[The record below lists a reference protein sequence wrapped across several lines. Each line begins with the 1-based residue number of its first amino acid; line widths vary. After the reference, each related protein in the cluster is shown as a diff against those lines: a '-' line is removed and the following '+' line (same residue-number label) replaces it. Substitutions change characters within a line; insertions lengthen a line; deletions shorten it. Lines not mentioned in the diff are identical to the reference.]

1 MDGGALP
8 VHEGV
13 ELIQEELLFGVREPA
28 ALASSL
34 HAAHHVLL
42 RGRGRLAQN
51 RLEKQ
56 LPGSKNP
63 PSSSRSR
70 TLIGWLWASLGRL
83 GPASYEVAPGD

>member
-28 ALASSL
+28 ALAPGL

-42 RGRGRLAQN
+42 RAGEWEVRP
-51 RLEKQ
+51 EP
-56 LPGSKNP
+56 PGK
-63 PSSSRSR
+63 
-70 TLIGWLWASLGRL
+70 TAS
-83 GPASYEVAPGD
+83 EE